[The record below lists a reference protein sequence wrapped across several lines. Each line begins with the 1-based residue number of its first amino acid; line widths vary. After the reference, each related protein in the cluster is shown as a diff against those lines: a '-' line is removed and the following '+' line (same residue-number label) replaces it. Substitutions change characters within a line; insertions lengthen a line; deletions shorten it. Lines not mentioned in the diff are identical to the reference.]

1 MEKSGRS
8 KRRRFSDE
16 YKAEAVRLVGSSG
29 KGIGAIARELGL
41 GETALRRWVQQAEID
56 AGRGPTGALTTS
68 EREELGHLRRENQ
81 RLRILAVSRAGFY
94 AWRRRPPARRTR
106 QDGTLAVAVAAI
118 YAENHGRY
126 GSPRVQMEL
135 RDRGQR
141 TGRKRIARLMRA
153 QGLRARPR
161 RRYRTTTD
169 SRHGLPVCPNL
180 LARRFTVAQPN
191 TAWVTDMTY
200 LWNAQGWLYLAVIID
215 LFSRRVVGWSMSE
228 RVDRKLALDALRMA
242 LAQRRPQPGLIHHSD
257 RGSQYASGDYQQ
269 LLAKHGLRGSMS
281 RRGDCWDNAV
291 AESFFAS
298 LKLELVYQVPGEL
311 APRCAWPF
319 LNISSC
325 SITAVAD
332 IRRSAT

>member
-1 MEKSGRS
+1 VRFAFIAAEKAC
-8 KRRRFSDE
+8 FP
-16 YKAEAVRLVGSSG
+16 V
-29 KGIGAIARELGL
+29 
-41 GETALRRWVQQAEID
+41 ALMC
-56 AGRGPTGALTTS
+56 
-68 EREELGHLRRENQ
+68 
-81 RLRILAVSRAGFY
+81 RILAVSRAGFY

-106 QDGTLAVAVAAI
+106 QDGSLAVAVAAI
-118 YAENHGRY
+118 YAEHHGRY

-135 RDRGQR
+135 RERGQR
-141 TGRKRIARLMRA
+141 SGRKRIARLMRA

-169 SRHGLPVCPNL
+169 SRHGLPVSPNL
-180 LARRFTVAQPN
+180 LARRFAVARPN

-200 LWNAQGWLYLAVIID
+200 LWTAQGWLYLAVVID

-228 RVDRKLALDALRMA
+228 RIDRKLALDALRMA

-269 LLAKHGLRGSMS
+269 LLATNGIVGSMS

-298 LKLELVYQVPGEL
+298 LKLELVYQVPWRTRAEVRTAIFEYLEL
-311 APRCAWPF
+311 FYNRRRRH
-319 LNISSC
+319 SSLGYL
-325 SITAVAD
+325 SPVEFE
-332 IRRSAT
+332 RRNQRLLAA